1 MVRHYFKKI
10 LFSAINDDDCSDEDT
25 EVEEPDDEDSEDA
38 ELPRPDDEDSEL
50 AGHDSEKRKK
60 IQEVRTNVKKLLEG
74 IDWHSRERAPVSF
87 FLSSCFI
94 C

>member
-1 MVRHYFKKI
+1 MVKHYFKKI

-38 ELPRPDDEDSEL
+38 ELPRPDDEL